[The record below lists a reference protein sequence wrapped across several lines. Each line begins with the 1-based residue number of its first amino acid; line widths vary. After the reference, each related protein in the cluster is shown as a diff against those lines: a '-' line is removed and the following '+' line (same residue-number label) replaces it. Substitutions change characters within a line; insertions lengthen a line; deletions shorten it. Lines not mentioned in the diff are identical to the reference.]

1 LVKVSPNGGQP
12 ELIVRVKDDEEP
24 LSPQILPERNAVLF
38 TVKSSLGSVAA
49 QEGWDDAEIVV
60 QSLTTGKRK
69 PLARGSDARYLRNGY
84 LLFARRGVMF
94 AMGFDA
100 TRLETFGAPMPVLEG
115 VMRTQV
121 ATSRSLFAT
130 GGAHVAISE
139 SGTMVYIPGPNAGV
153 SEQRELVLIDRKGT
167 TKSLS
172 LPVGSY
178 ATPRVSPDGTQVA
191 LTTTDGGQTN
201 VAIYDLSGAG
211 ALRRLTLEGN
221 NRFPIWSADG
231 QRIAFQSDREG
242 DQAIYWQRADGT
254 TMAERLTRAND
265 GASHVPVAWFP
276 DATRI
281 LFIES
286 RDDTDTLWVFSR
298 SDGKA
303 TRFSTVQSRALPMS
317 VTLSPDA
324 RWIAYTSSNEL
335 FVQPFPATGAVYP
348 VAAPSSFPRW
358 SANGREL
365 LHQVRGEVYSIG
377 ITTEPGFRFDR
388 PVPLAAEVSTVLA
401 LTAGGYDVL
410 RDGGF
415 VAAATTAGIDSGNR
429 QIHIVLNWQEELKQ
443 RVPTR

>member
-1 LVKVSPNGGQP
+1 M
-12 ELIVRVKDDEEP
+12 
-24 LSPQILPERNAVLF
+24 
-38 TVKSSLGSVAA
+38 A
-49 QEGWDDAEIVV
+49 Q
-60 QSLTTGKRK
+60 
-69 PLARGSDARYLRNGY
+69 
-84 LLFARRGVMF
+84 
-94 AMGFDA
+94 
-100 TRLETFGAPMPVLEG
+100 
-115 VMRTQV
+115 
-121 ATSRSLFAT
+121 
-130 GGAHVAISE
+130 
-139 SGTMVYIPGPNAGV
+139 
-153 SEQRELVLIDRKGT
+153 
-167 TKSLS
+167 
-172 LPVGSY
+172 
-178 ATPRVSPDGTQVA
+178 
-191 LTTTDGGQTN
+191 
-201 VAIYDLSGAG
+201 
-211 ALRRLTLEGN
+211 
-221 NRFPIWSADG
+221 
-231 QRIAFQSDREG
+231 
-242 DQAIYWQRADGT
+242 
-254 TMAERLTRAND
+254 RLTRASD

-303 TRFSTVQSRALPMS
+303 TRFSTAQSRALPMS

-324 RWIAYTSSNEL
+324 RWIAYTSSGEL

-365 LHQVRGEVYSIG
+365 LHQVRGEIYSIG

-429 QIHIVLNWQEELKQ
+429 QIHIVLNWTEELKRLVHRHADASQ
-443 RVPTR
+443 DHSASSSRDRVAALPSRLVASEVEFEDRKSLRRQLVTYPLSPWHLL